1 MTDILIFA
9 GDLSDAAQQRRI
21 LALQTLGNQVHV
33 VGFRKCDDKIAS
45 IGEHLDLG
53 RTDDQNLTGRIGKI
67 LWAIPCTLI
76 HIRGLQKIDLIYAR
90 NMDMLFFA
98 WFIRLLI
105 WARAPMFYE
114 VLDIHGIF
122 TNGGFKQPLA
132 RFLERFLLRHTTRL
146 IVSSPD
152 FVSEYFKKVQGFQGD
167 WRLLENKLWQGALTK
182 LRPRFTASHRDKI
195 RIGWVGNIRCQ
206 PSFEILM
213 KLADKMGNVEIHIH
227 GKVHKHALRY
237 FDHHVAAREN
247 VIFHGA
253 YEYPDGL
260 ADVYGQMNL
269 VWAQDLWQKGA
280 NSNWLLPNRIY
291 EAAWHGCP
299 SICIAGTATARKVA
313 DLDIGYV
320 IRDANGLADFLMEL
334 DRADTQTK
342 RQDILKLDPAL
353 FCMTAT
359 EFAQAISFKPR
370 PRVRLPDFVCI
381 GAMRAGTTTLYD
393 YCAQHPDIGVSRI
406 KETDYFIKSKN
417 LDRGLGWYKGL
428 FPNRTKVCG
437 EFSPNYTKAAAFPD
451 VPKRMHAVIPDA
463 KIIYIVRHPVDR
475 AISQYNHSFLSGQ
488 NPPDT
493 AHLLGSHEWAHLIDT
508 SSYHRQIEQFLKYYH
523 ASQLLVLNFDDL
535 VKNPQSTLRQ
545 ISDFLDVSDA
555 WSTDTANRVNSSRS
569 LASLPKSVFRI
580 AEKSFFVTLKSH
592 LPTGVKQWA
601 KRQLETKKIRIPPTF
616 SDTMKMAMWIDMY
629 PDIQQ
634 FTDMTG
640 ITFSAP
646 ISEQHP
652 TNFPARGCLKEAVNA
667 PR

>member
-1 MTDILIFA
+1 MMDVLIFA

-21 LALQTLGNQVHV
+21 LALQSIGHQVHV
-33 VGFRKCDDKIAS
+33 VGFRKSDDKIAS
-45 IGEHLDLG
+45 IGEYLDLG
-53 RTDDQNLTGRIGKI
+53 RVDDQNLMGRIVKI
-67 LWAIPCTLI
+67 MRTIPRTHK
-76 HIRGLQKIDLIYAR
+76 HIRGIQSIDLIYAR
-90 NMDMLFFA
+90 NLDMLFFS
-98 WFIRLLI
+98 WFMRLLI
-105 WARAPMFYE
+105 WARAPLFYE

-122 TNGGFKQPLA
+122 TNGGIKQPIA
-132 RFLERFLLRHTTRL
+132 RFLERFLLRRTTRV
-146 IVSSPD
+146 IVSSPV
-152 FVSEYFKKVQGFQGD
+152 FISEYFEKIHRFNGD
-167 WRLLENKLWQGALTK
+167 WCLLENKIWQGALTK
-182 LRPRFTASHRDKI
+182 LRPSLTASHSYKM

-213 KLADKMGNVEIHIH
+213 QLADQMDNVEIHIH

-237 FDHHVAAREN
+237 FDHHVAARDN

-260 ADVYGQMNL
+260 ADVYGQLDL
-269 VWAQDLWQKGA
+269 VWAQDLWQTGA

-320 IRDANGLADFLMEL
+320 IPDANGLKDFLREL

-359 EFAQAISFKPR
+359 EFAQAVSFKPR

-381 GAMRAGTTTLYD
+381 GAMRAGTTTLYE

-417 LDRGLGWYKGL
+417 LDRGLDWYKGL
-428 FPNRTKVCG
+428 FPNRTKICG
-437 EFSPNYTKAAAFPD
+437 EFSPNYAKAAAFPD
-451 VPKRMHAVIPDA
+451 VPERMHALIPEA

-475 AISQYNHSFLSGQ
+475 AISQYNHSFLSGR
-488 NPPDT
+488 NPPDA
-493 AHLLGSHEWAHLIDT
+493 AHFLGSHEWEHLIET

-523 ASQLLVLNFDDL
+523 ASQLLVLNFDEL
-535 VKNPQSTLRQ
+535 VKNPNVTLKQ
-545 ISDFLDVSDA
+545 ISDFLGVSDA
-555 WSTDTANRVNSSRS
+555 WSTDTAKRVNASVS
-569 LASLPKSVFRI
+569 LASLPKFVFRI
-580 AEKSFFVTLKSH
+580 TEKPVFVTLKSY
-592 LPTGVKQWA
+592 LPYGVKQWM
-601 KRQLETKKIRIPPTF
+601 KRKVETKKIRIPPTF

-634 FTDMTG
+634 FTKMTG
-640 ITFSAP
+640 ITFSP
-646 ISEQHP
+646 P
-652 TNFPARGCLKEAVNA
+652 TCAQSRPNVPAQGHLKEIVNA
-667 PR
+667 PW